1 MALNMTPMRDRRDQL
16 SFAARIFLCGL
27 LFYIWAS
34 MMPGAMAPEVYGQVA
49 FDIEAETWAL
59 GYMSA
64 SGLIMYGVIIN
75 GRWRWSP
82 ILRLLGLF
90 ALLLMFIILVLS
102 ALTATFGSVVAIFG
116 GLFFIP
122 EIVGFIRV
130 NILDM
135 VARR

>member
-1 MALNMTPMRDRRDQL
+1 MRPMRDRTDQL
-16 SFAARIFLCGL
+16 SFAIRVFLCGL
-27 LFYIWAS
+27 LFYIWSS
-34 MMPGAMAPEVYGQVA
+34 MLPGAMAPEVYGQAA
-49 FDIEAETWAL
+49 FDIEAETWSI
-59 GYMSA
+59 GFMSA
-64 SGLIMYGVIIN
+64 AGLILYGVIIN

-82 ILRLLGLF
+82 ILRLLGFF
-90 ALLLMFIILVLS
+90 ALLLMFTVLVLS
-102 ALTATFGSVVAIFG
+102 SISAQFGSVVAIFG